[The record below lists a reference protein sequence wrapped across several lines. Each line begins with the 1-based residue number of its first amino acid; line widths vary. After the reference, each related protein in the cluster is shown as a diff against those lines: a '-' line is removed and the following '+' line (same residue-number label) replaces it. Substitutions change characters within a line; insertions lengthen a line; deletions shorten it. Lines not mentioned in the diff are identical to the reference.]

1 MQARLILELPQL
13 HLCLCSEC
21 DRRYQQVRDSN
32 REIFRADMERSLV
45 NIDLQRTEE
54 AYAVDLTDDC
64 TIYFTQ
70 THLAEVQE
78 ILRLLG
84 DCSSLDTREEGA

>member
-1 MQARLILELPQL
+1 
-13 HLCLCSEC
+13 
-21 DRRYQQVRDSN
+21 
-32 REIFRADMERSLV
+32 MEQSLV